1 MSSNSNSNNNRRR
14 SPVAVNS
21 KIADAINHW
30 YNGHIT
36 KENKTWYY
44 KFIRN
49 SPVVRFKNDANAIR
63 FLKQFH
69 VSNNNSNYHRGNST
83 FAGFV
88 LQSLPK
94 HRNYYIMNTQPFHV
108 PYGNRGMLNIPGM
121 VRVQNQTQTN
131 PRGRLGLVNK
141 VLMNRY
147 LEKRSQTLLTKN
159 TTNLKKTRT
168 LIRAAEKLFG
178 NIEQKRRKQASNR
191 ALTASLREG
200 LRLRRIYRQG
210 LNEVKRKYPTRNT

>member
-1 MSSNSNSNNNRRR
+1 
-14 SPVAVNS
+14 
-21 KIADAINHW
+21 
-30 YNGHIT
+30 
-36 KENKTWYY
+36 
-44 KFIRN
+44 
-49 SPVVRFKNDANAIR
+49 
-63 FLKQFH
+63 
-69 VSNNNSNYHRGNST
+69 
-83 FAGFV
+83 
-88 LQSLPK
+88 
-94 HRNYYIMNTQPFHV
+94 
-108 PYGNRGMLNIPGM
+108 MLNIPGM